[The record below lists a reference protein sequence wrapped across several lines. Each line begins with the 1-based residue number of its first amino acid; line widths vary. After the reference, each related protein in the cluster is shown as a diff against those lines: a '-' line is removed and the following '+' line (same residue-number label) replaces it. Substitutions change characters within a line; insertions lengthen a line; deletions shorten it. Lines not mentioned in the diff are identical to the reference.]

1 MQELGAHQK
10 LKMTEENQNA
20 ETHEKGKEEKEEV
33 ETKVEE
39 SE

>member
-1 MQELGAHQK
+1 MQELEAHQK

-20 ETHEKGKEEKEEV
+20 ETHEKGKEEKQEE
-33 ETKVEE
+33 KVEE